1 MKKIKSKIIDNIVQ
15 ILEIAILAIS
25 IVIPYLVDFQNIFR
39 EYMMKDYP
47 KPENFILLLALNKG
61 NLAISVVFFFFV
73 FLKVRKY
80 NQNYIM
86 CNKNI
91 YYDYSYF
98 WFCFCAKILG
108 INKCN
113 LVLVP
118 IWLQFKLVINNI
130 FQEYPLN
137 EKEYPVIEDE
147 REIKILKCGKVYEVR
162 EINLI
167 LEDTYPISEF
177 QIPQSKRGLPV
188 IKLSR
193 NDGKDLGRH
202 FSEQFINAIITE
214 VRMLEKGVTV
224 NVFAT
229 TNPMNTINIA
239 SRVFKNADRGNIDSL
254 YVYKQKN
261 IGGREFESKGKKI
274 Y

>member
-39 EYMMKDYP
+39 EYMMEDYP

-61 NLAISVVFFFFV
+61 NLAISVVFFSFV

-91 YYDYSYF
+91 YHDYSYF

>member
-61 NLAISVVFFFFV
+61 NLAISVVFFSFV

-91 YYDYSYF
+91 YHDYSYF

-147 REIKILKCGKVYEVR
+147 REIKILKCRKVYEAR

-167 LEDTYPISEF
+167 LEDTYPISKF

>member
-91 YYDYSYF
+91 YHDYSYF

>member
-25 IVIPYLVDFQNIFR
+25 IVIPYLVNFQNIFR

-91 YYDYSYF
+91 YHDYSYF

-224 NVFAT
+224 NVFAA
-229 TNPMNTINIA
+229 TNPINTINIA

>member
-1 MKKIKSKIIDNIVQ
+1 MKKIKLKIIDNIVQ

-39 EYMMKDYP
+39 EYMMKEYP

-61 NLAISVVFFFFV
+61 NLAISVAFFVFV
-73 FLKVRKY
+73 FLKIRKY
-80 NQNYIM
+80 NLNCIM

-91 YYDYSYF
+91 YHDYSYF

-108 INKCN
+108 INNCN

-130 FQEYPLN
+130 FQGYPLN

-147 REIKILKCGKVYEVR
+147 RETKILKRGKVHEAR

-177 QIPQSKRGLPV
+177 QIPQSKRGFPV

-214 VRMLEKGVTV
+214 VRMLENGVIV

-239 SRVFKNADRGNIDSL
+239 SRVFKNADHGNIDSL

>member
-1 MKKIKSKIIDNIVQ
+1 MKSKIIDNIVQ

-61 NLAISVVFFFFV
+61 NLAISVVFFSFV

-91 YYDYSYF
+91 YHDYSYF

-130 FQEYPLN
+130 FQEYPMN

-193 NDGKDLGRH
+193 NDDKDLGRH

>member
-39 EYMMKDYP
+39 EYMKKDYP

-91 YYDYSYF
+91 YHDYSYF

-147 REIKILKCGKVYEVR
+147 HEIKILKCGKVYEVR

>member
-39 EYMMKDYP
+39 EYMKKDYP

-80 NQNYIM
+80 NPNYIM

-91 YYDYSYF
+91 YHDYSYF

-118 IWLQFKLVINNI
+118 NMVA
-130 FQEYPLN
+130 
-137 EKEYPVIEDE
+137 V
-147 REIKILKCGKVYEVR
+147 
-162 EINLI
+162 
-167 LEDTYPISEF
+167 
-177 QIPQSKRGLPV
+177 
-188 IKLSR
+188 
-193 NDGKDLGRH
+193 
-202 FSEQFINAIITE
+202 
-214 VRMLEKGVTV
+214 
-224 NVFAT
+224 
-229 TNPMNTINIA
+229 
-239 SRVFKNADRGNIDSL
+239 
-254 YVYKQKN
+254 
-261 IGGREFESKGKKI
+261 
-274 Y
+274 

>member
-1 MKKIKSKIIDNIVQ
+1 MKKIKLKIIDNIVQ

-61 NLAISVVFFFFV
+61 NLAISVVFFFFI

-91 YYDYSYF
+91 YHDYSYF